1 MQLLQTV
8 KQGHADKESKRRYKV
23 MDPING
29 VTKKEIKGDKNK
41 KSHAVIQAK
50 TQSKMQTLHV
60 SQVF

>member
-1 MQLLQTV
+1 MELFQAPNQENP
-8 KQGHADKESKRRYKV
+8 DKDGNRRYKV

-29 VTKKEIKGDKNK
+29 VTKKNVEGDKNK